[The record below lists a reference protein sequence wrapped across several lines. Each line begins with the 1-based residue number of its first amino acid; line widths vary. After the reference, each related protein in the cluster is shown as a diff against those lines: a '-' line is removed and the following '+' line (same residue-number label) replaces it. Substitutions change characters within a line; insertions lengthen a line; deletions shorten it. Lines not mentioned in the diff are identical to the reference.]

1 MSAVTLHELQRAGI
15 EAAAIGGKLRLSAPV
30 GKLSATMRERIK
42 AQIAAHTGIPAKPN
56 MTLLGKVGEN
66 TQCDFTSAEAYRAA
80 WGDKPLPEDKRRDRR
95 SKDHDD

>member
-1 MSAVTLHELQRAGI
+1 MKSVLTIFLALSMMPTY
-15 EAAAIGGKLRLSAPV
+15 AATTAQQDESCQQIRS
-30 GKLSATMRERIK
+30 
-42 AQIAAHTGIPAKPN
+42 QIAAHMGIPAKPN

-80 WGDKPLPEDKRRDRR
+80 WGDKPLPESKRRDRR